1 MLSPLRYPGGKAK
14 LFPFFS
20 KLIAENDLYDRI
32 YAEPYAGGA
41 GLALKLL
48 AHGYVRKI
56 ELNDIDP
63 AIAAFW
69 HAVLN
74 ETEAF
79 CSLVSS
85 VELSVNE
92 WRRQKEIYAKGISTD
107 TLKLAFA
114 TYFLNRTSRSGIIE
128 GSGPI
133 GGYAQ
138 SGEWKIDAR
147 FNRTVQIAQLFEIAR
162 FKENIQVSCLD
173 ALDFTAEKLSSSAYF
188 TYLDP
193 PYYVKGQKLYKNFY
207 VHDDHLE
214 ISKLLNFSKCGT
226 WILSYDY
233 TPEIIAMYP
242 QFSPLVY
249 SLQYS
254 AGAVGKGFEVMF
266 AGDELHIPEYEGFQ
280 LAASI

>member
-48 AHGYVRKI
+48 AHGYVRQI

-69 HAVLN
+69 HAVLKD
-74 ETEAF
+74 TEAF

-85 VELSVNE
+85 VELSVDE
-92 WRRQKEIYAKGISTD
+92 WRRQKEIYAQGLSTD

-138 SGEWKIDAR
+138 AGEWKIDAR
-147 FNRTVQIAQLFEIAR
+147 FNRAAQITQLCEIAR
-162 FKENIQVSCLD
+162 FRESIKISCLD
-173 ALDFTAEKLSSSAYF
+173 ALDFTTEKLVSCEYF

-207 VHDDHLE
+207 VHNDHLE
-214 ISKLLNFSKCGT
+214 ISKLLTSAKCGS

-233 TPEIIAMYP
+233 TPEIIGMYP
-242 QFSPLVY
+242 QFKPMVY

-254 AGAVGKGFEVMF
+254 AGAVGKGCEVMF
-266 AGDELHIPEYEGFQ
+266 AGDEIRIPEYDGFQ
-280 LAASI
+280 MKA

>member
-20 KLIAENDLYDRI
+20 KLIAQNDLYDRV

-48 AHGYVRKI
+48 AHGYVRKV

-74 ETEAF
+74 DTDAF
-79 CSLVSS
+79 CSLVSN
-85 VELSVNE
+85 VELSVDE
-92 WRRQKEIYAKGISTD
+92 WKRQKEIYAQGLCTD

-147 FNRTVQIAQLFEIAR
+147 FNRKTQISQLCEIAR
-162 FKENIQVSCLD
+162 FKSSIQISCLD
-173 ALDFTAEKLSSSAYF
+173 ALNFISEKLSSANYF

-193 PYYVKGQKLYKNFY
+193 PYYVKGKNLYKNFY
-207 VHDDHLE
+207 VHDDHVD
-214 ISKLLNFSKCGT
+214 ISALLNAAKHGA

-233 TPEIIAMYP
+233 APAIIGLYP
-242 QFSPLVY
+242 QFEPTIY

-254 AGAVGKGFEVMF
+254 AGAVGKGCEVMF
-266 AGDELHIPEYEGFQ
+266 AGDAIQIPQYDGFKL
-280 LAASI
+280 LA